1 MAKKRIPECTRD
13 ASEADFKSDNFLL
26 IDGADG
32 SAKLEMELVGKQSSI
47 DMIGSSLN
55 AEIARA
61 TGEEAAIRAELAT
74 EKNRATGAEGT
85 LNTALVAET
94 TRATGAEGELRTAI
108 ENEVTRATGAEGDLG
123 TALGNEVTRAT
134 GAEGD
139 LNAAITAES
148 TRAAGAESSLNTA
161 ITGEV
166 ARAKGAEGA
175 LDTAITGEITRA
187 TDAEAAM
194 NTAIAG
200 KQSIIGDLETIRSG
214 ASAGATALQS
224 IVAATGPH
232 YTAYREDGPIVTP
245 NTDTSTKKTTLTFD
259 YMRGPCG
266 PKGDPGD
273 GGLAAGF
280 ASSMG
285 VTTTTGAAG
294 SSASVKVTPDSGTPN
309 TAKKFNFEFTIPK
322 GDTGTAAGF
331 ASSMGVTTTTGAA
344 GSSASVKVTP
354 DSGTPNTA
362 KKFNFEFTI
371 PRGEK
376 GETGPTGPDGD
387 VTITTTTDTSK
398 RTMSSNQRYKLSV
411 GSKSYVFTTPN
422 AVNSLAFDSNNQLR
436 IETNG
441 SVTSTTVP
449 YAASAGSATNAD
461 VATSAKQVYNKDG
474 NNIIAAGTN
483 GVSLTNGT
491 KQSVLGADTL
501 GVGVSN
507 QVATGTIGCGTLNA
521 TSGIALFSGST
532 VKANITGS
540 NAIFD
545 TNLQTNRNLSVGL
558 NASVGGE
565 LHATGGLFAEGGIV
579 YAKNGVNTDATIL
592 AHGGIWVIPDG
603 GFTKGFGVDI
613 QGSNNVFEIY
623 GSTELSISKGNIV
636 MGNGSIYLLNG
647 GKLNGT
653 ATNAEGLNGYTIRIG
668 SYLDSPNVLSFV

>member
-175 LDTAITGEITRA
+175 LNAAITGEITRA
-187 TDAEAAM
+187 TEADAAM
-194 NTAIAG
+194 NAAIAG

-273 GGLAAGF
+273 GGL
-280 ASSMG
+280 
-285 VTTTTGAAG
+285 
-294 SSASVKVTPDSGTPN
+294 
-309 TAKKFNFEFTIPK
+309 
-322 GDTGTAAGF
+322 AAGF